1 MGPES
6 MAEEQPKQA
15 RKVKDLK
22 ARLGRTI
29 APGTK
34 APGAAGGDVAPP
46 PASVGDAPVPPP
58 ANIAPAQSVIGGP
71 AVVAPP
77 FLQKQKR
84 KKASSDDPFA
94 ASEEAPA
101 GPREVKIVIDDSAV
115 AESETG
121 KAARR
126 GLVMAIAV
134 SAIVSIVVGYGVG
147 SSMGG
152 RRQHNAAIQAAHRIH
167 DAVHAA
173 EAPLNE
179 VQSQVEKAMLAVRGG
194 PGKAPRVDYEAI
206 QALRG
211 IANPFETASFSQ
223 ENYTQFNPNA
233 TDALFTF
240 YMKTKELF
248 EQIRVLSARTQN
260 RRHELDEA
268 AQAANSLT
276 TDQTGCVPVIENQR
290 ILCGLVYVDPPR
302 PAAEGQA
309 PSNMLSVRATK
320 GGRAAEREIY
330 TGQSIIENP
339 DKYVILTNTGASV
352 GVLGQRASA
361 FGEYSRDLA
370 HVKETLD
377 AIFEARGRL
386 RGELD
391 RIRALD
397 ELFAF

>member
-1 MGPES
+1 

-22 ARLGRTI
+22 ARLGRTLQP
-29 APGTK
+29 AVK
-34 APGAAGGDVAPP
+34 AGGPGMDVAAPP
-46 PASVGDAPVPPP
+46 SAGDDAPVPPP
-58 ANIAPAQSVIGGP
+58 ANIAPTKSVLGSS
-71 AVVAPP
+71 VVVPP
-77 FLQKQKR
+77 FLQKKQK
-84 KKASSDDPFA
+84 KKASDDPFA
-94 ASEEAPA
+94 AGEAAPA
-101 GPREVKIVIDDSAV
+101 GPREVRLVIDDSAV
-115 AESETG
+115 AESEVG

-126 GLVMAIAV
+126 GLIMAVAV
-134 SAIVSIVVGYGVG
+134 SAFVSIIVGYGVG
-147 SSMGG
+147 SSMGS
-152 RRQHNAAIQAAHRIH
+152 RRLHNAAIQAATRIH
-167 DAVHAA
+167 EAVQSA
-173 EAPLNE
+173 EGPLNQ
-179 VQSQVEKAMLAVRGG
+179 VQSLVEKAMLAARGG

-211 IANPFETASFSQ
+211 IANPFETRRFSQ

-248 EQIRVLSARTQN
+248 ELNRVTAARTAN
-260 RRHELDEA
+260 RRQELETA
-268 AQAANSLT
+268 AAAANSLT

-290 ILCGLVYVDPPR
+290 ILCGLVYVDPPQ
-302 PAAEGQA
+302 PAAAGQA
-309 PSNMLSVRATK
+309 PSNMLTVRATK
-320 GGRAAEREIY
+320 GGRGAEREIY

-370 HVKETLD
+370 HLKETLD